1 MKKLISIVLCVVL
14 ALSAMTV
21 TTASAQEE
29 GQSSE
34 NGLLSSL
41 IFGSIADMPQL
52 PNFDEKELMMSVVT
66 ELEKVLQRGKQD
78 GFITEESVTKVQKYV
93 DELKATLESET
104 ASDDEITFSILN
116 LGMSASIDVDIVY
129 NKALVDFLA
138 EKAEE
143 VKELIALIGAS
154 HPDESEQLKA
164 AIDKFIEDAKALTD
178 INKESI
184 ENLFEELLSSF
195 QAITTPAEPDYR
207 EDLQFA
213 VDEALA
219 MIESGDYEADMLVE
233 LTAAVEQA
241 KALLENEDATD
252 DQLIEAEALL
262 WTEMNAL
269 IFDVDP
275 DVPELTVDDLKD
287 IVDRVTKDYLDFADE
302 IGEEVLAD
310 LKQAVDDAK
319 ALIEGNTP
327 TAEEIQEAYDKII
340 DAIPDVPV
348 DVSIK
353 DELHSAI
360 CLNAWRIITGGDF
373 EDTKETLSVK
383 RDNVITAENVYLAPE
398 STDEDYSAAFEM
410 LLSDFDSPVDE
421 FISGDANCDGNV
433 NINDVT
439 AIQRYVANIEVT
451 DFSFGQSDVDA
462 DGKISI
468 KDATLIQKYTANVID
483 MFPADLPFG
492 MG

>member
-52 PNFDEKELMMSVVT
+52 PNFDEKELMMSVVA

-78 GFITEESVTKVQKYV
+78 GFVTEESVTKVQKYV

-116 LGMSASIDVDIVY
+116 LGMSASIDVEIVY

-143 VKELIALIGAS
+143 VKGLIALIGAS

-164 AIDKFIEDAKALTD
+164 AFDKFIEDAKALTD

-184 ENLFEELLSSF
+184 ENLFEELLSSI
-195 QAITTPAEPDYR
+195 QEITTPELDYR

-287 IVDRVTKDYLDFADE
+287 IIDRVTKDYLDFADE

-327 TAEEIQEAYDKII
+327 TAEEIEDAYDKII
-340 DAIPDVPV
+340 DAIPDVSV
-348 DVSIK
+348 DISIK
-353 DELHSAI
+353 DELNTVIRQNAI
-360 CLNAWRIITGGDF
+360 RIILGGDF

-433 NINDVT
+433 NINDAT
-439 AIQRYVANIEVT
+439 AVQKYVANIEVT
-451 DFSFGQSDVDA
+451 DFSFEQGDVDA
-462 DGKISI
+462 DGKITI

-483 MFPADLPFG
+483 MFPADMPFG

>member
-29 GQSSE
+29 GQSSG

-52 PNFDEKELMMSVVT
+52 PNFDEKELMMSVVA

-116 LGMSASIDVDIVY
+116 LGMSASIDVEIVY
-129 NKALVDFLA
+129 NKALVDFLI
-138 EKAEE
+138 EMVED

-154 HPDESEQLKA
+154 QPDESEQLIA

-195 QAITTPAEPDYR
+195 QAITNPAEPDYR

-241 KALLENEDATD
+241 KALLENENATD

-287 IVDRVTKDYLDFADE
+287 IIDRVTKDYLDFADE

-327 TAEEIQEAYDKII
+327 TAEEIEDAYDKII
-340 DAIPDVPV
+340 DAIPDVS
-348 DVSIK
+348 SIK
-353 DELHSAI
+353 DALNSAI
-360 CLNAWRIITGGDF
+360 CFNAWRIITGGDF

-383 RDNVITAENVYLAPE
+383 RDNVITAENVYLDPE
-398 STDEDYSAAFEM
+398 STDEDYNAAFEM

-421 FISGDANCDGNV
+421 FISGDANCDGKV

-439 AIQRYVANIEVT
+439 VIQRYVANIEVT
-451 DFSFGQSDVDA
+451 DFSFEQGDVDA
-462 DGKISI
+462 DGKITI

-483 MFPADLPFG
+483 MFPADMPFG

>member
-116 LGMSASIDVDIVY
+116 LGMSASIDVEIVY
-129 NKALVDFLA
+129 NKALVDFLI
-138 EKAEE
+138 EMVED

-154 HPDESEQLKA
+154 QPDESEQLIA

-184 ENLFEELLSSF
+184 ENLFEELISSF
-195 QAITTPAEPDYR
+195 QEITTPEPDYR

-241 KALLENEDATD
+241 KALLENENATD

-269 IFDVDP
+269 IFDEDP

-287 IVDRVTKDYLDFADE
+287 IIDRVTKDYLDFEDE

-327 TAEEIQEAYDKII
+327 TAEEIEDAYDKII

-353 DELHSAI
+353 DELNTVIRHNAI
-360 CLNAWRIITGGDF
+360 RIILGGNL

-439 AIQRYVANIEVT
+439 VIQRYVANIEVT

-462 DGKISI
+462 DGKITI

-483 MFPADLPFG
+483 IFPSDLG
-492 MG
+492 VG

>member
-52 PNFDEKELMMSVVT
+52 PNFDEKELMMSVAT

-116 LGMSASIDVDIVY
+116 LGMSASIDVEIVY
-129 NKALVDFLA
+129 NKALVDFLI
-138 EKAEE
+138 EMVED
-143 VKELIALIGAS
+143 VKELIALIGS
-154 HPDESEQLKA
+154 SQPDESGQLIA

-184 ENLFEELLSSF
+184 ENLFEELISSF
-195 QAITTPAEPDYR
+195 QEITTPEPDYR

-287 IVDRVTKDYLDFADE
+287 IIDRVTKDYLDFEDE

-327 TAEEIQEAYDKII
+327 TAEEIEDAYDKII

-353 DELHSAI
+353 DELNTVIRHNAI
-360 CLNAWRIITGGDF
+360 RIIFGGNL
-373 EDTKETLSVK
+373 EDTKETLSLK
-383 RDNVITAENVYLAPE
+383 RDNVITAENVYLDPE
-398 STDEDYSAAFEM
+398 STDEDYNTAFEM

-439 AIQRYVANIEVT
+439 VIQRYVANIEVT

-462 DGKISI
+462 DGKITI

-483 MFPADLPFG
+483 IFPSDLG
-492 MG
+492 VG